1 MYPVSARFLDVL
13 TGSHRAIVRARL
25 FTSPQVSSN
34 PVGGTELPV
43 SSGNVKMTSGADV
56 KATLELEVPGEYWE
70 IVQPYSG
77 EIFVERGIDFG
88 DGTTELVPLGWYRIT
103 KSSQQS
109 QPFGAVRIQASDRT
123 VALQQN
129 RVLYPFQ
136 VPTGYTHR
144 QLFERLVNGRVVAT
158 DPLNSLGYAALLFTA
173 IPISWVA
180 YDPDRYT
187 VDGGQTVEDST
198 YDFLA
203 KLADDKGAVL
213 RFDESGGLVVD
224 VAGRDPDT
232 APVYVVQPGV
242 NGNLIDA
249 SRETSR
255 EATRRSP
262 RAIRSRTTRT
272 RTRRCAGMG
281 RLVRHP
287 ATTPPR
293 CCAMRTPPRRP
304 PRRC

>member
-1 MYPVSARFLDVL
+1 VYPVSARFLDVL

-88 DGTTELVPLGWYRIT
+88 DGTSELVPLGWYRIT
-103 KSSQQS
+103 KSGQRS
-109 QPFGAVRIQASDRT
+109 QPYGAVSIQASDRT

-158 DPLNSLGYAALLFTA
+158 DPLNSLGYAALLFTP
-173 IPISWVA
+173 IPITWVA

-213 RFDESGGLVVD
+213 RFDEAGGLVVD

-232 APVYVVQPGV
+232 APIYVVQPGV
-242 NGNLIDA
+242 NGN
-249 SRETSR
+249 
-255 EATRRSP
+255 
-262 RAIRSRTTRT
+262 
-272 RTRRCAGMG
+272 
-281 RLVRHP
+281 
-287 ATTPPR
+287 
-293 CCAMRTPPRRP
+293 
-304 PRRC
+304 